1 MYKSYTVGE
10 NDKGQRIDK
19 FITKTIK
26 ALPSSMMYKAFRTKK
41 IKLNGKKTEI
51 GRKLELGD
59 KIEVYLKD
67 DFFAG
72 DDEEDVYRK
81 IVPSL
86 DIAYEDKNIIICNK
100 KPGMLVHSD
109 DSEGV
114 NTLINHIKAY
124 LYRKGEYDK
133 DRENSFAPS
142 LCNRI
147 DRNTAG
153 LVIAAKNAETLRV
166 INEKIRS
173 GQIVKKYVCAVHGIP
188 DKKKDVLYGYII
200 KNEKENEVK
209 VYGNKP
215 DRGSFR
221 TIVTEYSVIGEKN
234 GNALLEVR
242 LITGRTHQIRAH
254 MAFIG
259 HPLIGDGKYGI
270 SREDRKKGYRFQAL
284 CSRYIRFDFDTSE
297 SCALDYLRGREVE
310 IPLSDIWFVREF
322 LN

>member
-26 ALPSSMMYKAFRTKK
+26 ALPQSMMYKAFRTKK

-51 GRKLELGD
+51 NKRIELGD
-59 KIEVYLKD
+59 VVEVFLKD
-67 DFFAG
+67 DFFFTDG
-72 DDEEDVYRK
+72 EESIYKK
-81 IVPSL
+81 IIPAIKVV
-86 DIAYEDKNIIICNK
+86 YEDENIIVCNK

-114 NTLINHIKAY
+114 NTLINHIQAY
-124 LYRKGEYDK
+124 LYRKGEYDG
-133 DRENSFAPS
+133 DRENSFAPA

-153 LVIAAKNAETLRV
+153 LVIAAKNAEALRV
-166 INEKIRS
+166 INEKIRN
-173 GQIVKKYVCAVHGIP
+173 GQITKKYVCAVHGIP
-188 DKKKDVLYGYII
+188 EKKKEVLHGYII
-200 KNEKENEVK
+200 KDEKENEVK
-209 VYGNKP
+209 VFAEKPANGN
-215 DRGSFR
+215 FR
-221 TIVTEYSVIGEKN
+221 TIVTEYSVLREKD

-259 HPLIGDGKYGI
+259 HPLLGDGKYGI
-270 SREDRKKGYRFQAL
+270 SREDRKKGYKYQAL
-284 CSRYIRFDFDTSE
+284 CSRYIRFDFSTE
-297 SCALDYLRGREVE
+297 EKTILDCLRGKEIS
-310 IPLSDIWFVREF
+310 IPLSDIWFVKEF
-322 LN
+322 I

>member
-26 ALPSSMMYKAFRTKK
+26 ALPQSMMYKAFRTKK

-153 LVIAAKNAETLRV
+153 LVIAAKNAEALRV

-284 CSRYIRFDFDTSE
+284 CSRYIRFDFDMSE